1 MSTIRVDRITP
12 YQSGSVAIES
22 LSISNLEIE
31 GTLTASIQEGYVLV
45 GGSGNVSTLAATS
58 SFGGGDSTDITALN
72 SYTESADGRISN
84 LESTTSS
91 LEGQI
96 SSLNSFT
103 SSYNSGSF
111 TGSFVGDG
119 SGLTGVGSIIDTSSF
134 ATTGSNVFIGT
145 QTISGSILVSGS
157 INSDGYEL
165 EASSTETIPVLNDS
179 FDLDFSGSIVGITST
194 FIEKSLVLGDGKILV
209 AGRFTTVDGHATN
222 DIARLNSDG
231 TLDTSFSAPIFSG
244 SNFAGGD
251 AAAWI
256 NTFVTQSDDK
266 ILVGGNFVRVDG
278 GVREGIARLNTDG
291 TLDTTF
297 VTQSFIDFSTSGGV
311 RDIVIQDDA
320 KILFVGDFTSGSRRV
335 NTDGTLDTSFDIG
348 REAVAQFNNQPLA
361 FNNGEFYSVALLDSG
376 SEQAVLIGGSFTQ
389 WGSFSNYNHL
399 VKLNHS
405 GALDFDF
412 AGADLD
418 IITGNSSD
426 RIEKIKVG
434 DDGYIYV
441 AGRFRDTG
449 IGNNA
454 GFARITTTDEGNG
467 VGAINT
473 SLRTYISGSFVN
485 DFDFYDGDK
494 ILLGGSF
501 TLFGNP
507 AFSVT
512 SANRF
517 AIIRQSTGG
526 LVSNWSTDGLASKYN
541 LNTGSVNS
549 VTLLPNDNVLV
560 GGSFTSA
567 SFPSTAR
574 EGLASLKLTGFG
586 DVTTTI
592 DYSIT
597 ADTNELLISSSNTRF
612 SGDITASVISGSF
625 VGDGS
630 GLQNLPAVDTFPYTG
645 NAVIS
650 GSITISGSI
659 LQTGIG
665 ENNTIIGSGSGT
677 TPAGSVWNT
686 FIGAN
691 AGQSNIAGADNTFI
705 GAETGKNQIGGLS
718 NTFVGSSTGTATI
731 SGDENSF
738 LGAYSGEANTSGY
751 NNTFIGKSAGS
762 QNTEGFSNTFVGRRA
777 GSGNILGLYNVAI
790 GAGTGTTLGSY
801 NGSIFIGDG
810 ANPQANLQD
819 NQIVIGRNAVGN
831 GSNTTTIGNSS
842 TTATYL
848 RGALNLTH
856 ITSPHIVSGSLILSG
871 SETISGSL
879 NVSGSM
885 NVDGSVNVDGSGYI
899 VLLQLSASQ
908 EYADDFDAAAGGVPL
923 GGLYRDGGNVRI
935 RIV

>member
-12 YQSGSVAIES
+12 YQSGSVEIQG
-22 LSISNLEIE
+22 LSTSTLRID
-31 GTLTASIQEGYVLV
+31 GALTASIQEGYVLV

-58 SFGGGDSTDITALN
+58 SFGGGGGSTDITALN
-72 SYTESADGRISN
+72 SFTESADGRFSNLESATSSLQSEVDAIKSFTASADDRLDN

-91 LEGQI
+91 LEGQVN
-96 SSLNSFT
+96 SLNSFT

-111 TGSFVGDG
+111 SGSFVGDG

-209 AGRFTTVDGHATN
+209 AGRFTTIGGHATN

-244 SNFAGGD
+244 SNYAGGD

-256 NTFVTQSDDK
+256 NTFVTQSDGK
-266 ILVGGNFVRVDG
+266 IIVGGNFWLVDG
-278 GVREGIARLNTDG
+278 DQRDGIARLNTNG
-291 TLDTTF
+291 TLDTSF
-297 VTQSFIDFSTSGGV
+297 VTQSFDSFSNSGGV
-311 RDIVIQDDA
+311 RDIVIQDDN
-320 KILFVGDFTSGSRRV
+320 KIVFVGNFTSGSRRV
-335 NTDGTLDTSFDIG
+335 NTDGTLDNTFD
-348 REAVAQFNNQPLA
+348 VAAAAISQFNNQPLA

-467 VGAINT
+467 VGAIDT
-473 SLRTYISGSFVN
+473 GFRTYISGSFVN
-485 DFDFYDGDK
+485 DFDFYDSDK

-501 TLFGNP
+501 TTFGNP
-507 AFSVT
+507 SFFTT

-517 AIIRQSTGG
+517 VIIDQNDGG
-526 LVSNWSTDGLASKYN
+526 LVTNWSTDGLASKYN

-549 VTLLPNDNVLV
+549 VTLLPSDNVLV
-560 GGSFTSA
+560 GGTFTSA
-567 SFPSTAR
+567 SSPQTAR

-586 DVTTTI
+586 NVTTTS

-597 ADTNELLISSSNTRF
+597 ATTNQLLISSSNTEF
-612 SGDITASVISGSF
+612 NGF
-625 VGDGS
+625 V
-630 GLQNLPAVDTFPYTG
+630 V
-645 NAVIS
+645 
-650 GSITISGSI
+650 
-659 LQTGIG
+659 
-665 ENNTIIGSGSGT
+665 
-677 TPAGSVWNT
+677 
-686 FIGAN
+686 
-691 AGQSNIAGADNTFI
+691 
-705 GAETGKNQIGGLS
+705 LS
-718 NTFVGSSTGTATI
+718 QVSS
-731 SGDENSF
+731 
-738 LGAYSGEANTSGY
+738 
-751 NNTFIGKSAGS
+751 
-762 QNTEGFSNTFVGRRA
+762 
-777 GSGNILGLYNVAI
+777 
-790 GAGTGTTLGSY
+790 SY
-801 NGSIFIGDG
+801 NF
-810 ANPQANLQD
+810 
-819 NQIVIGRNAVGN
+819 
-831 GSNTTTIGNSS
+831 
-842 TTATYL
+842 
-848 RGALNLTH
+848 
-856 ITSPHIVSGSLILSG
+856 
-871 SETISGSL
+871 
-879 NVSGSM
+879 
-885 NVDGSVNVDGSGYI
+885 
-899 VLLQLSASQ
+899 
-908 EYADDFDAAAGGVPL
+908 ADDTAAQAGGVPL
-923 GGLYRDGGNVRI
+923 GGLYHTSGSIKI
-935 RIV
+935 RLV